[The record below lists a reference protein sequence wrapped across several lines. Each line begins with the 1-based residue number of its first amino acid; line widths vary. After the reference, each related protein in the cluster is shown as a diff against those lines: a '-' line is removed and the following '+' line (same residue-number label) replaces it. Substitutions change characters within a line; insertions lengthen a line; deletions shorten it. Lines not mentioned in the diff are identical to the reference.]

1 MTYKETLEK
10 AKQNGIGALELK
22 IADMVDIYLT
32 DIDEKLSDEE
42 FESLCDI
49 VNDKLQSM
57 GGEIPYTLYDVVEEA
72 FEENAAT
79 EQAKKAA
86 APKAEKEKTK
96 KKRMSYFEKQEWETI
111 EDEIAKLEED
121 IETIETQMQENAS
134 DYGKLAELQRSLDA
148 ANETLLEKYERY
160 EYLSDLAE

>member
-32 DIDEKLSDEE
+32 DIGEKLSDEK

-57 GGEIPYTLYDVVEEA
+57 DGEIPYTLYDVVEEA
-72 FEENAAT
+72 FEENYSKMFSEA
-79 EQAKKAA
+79 
-86 APKAEKEKTK
+86 
-96 KKRMSYFEKQEWETI
+96 
-111 EDEIAKLEED
+111 DLVLEED
-121 IETIETQMQENAS
+121 DYDETDEGISVDKSVFDDYQEGTYVNILFP
-134 DYGKLAELQRSLDA
+134 DDNDKKLFSYKMVGEDD
-148 ANETLLEKYERY
+148 EKIYF
-160 EYLSDLAE
+160 EYIG

>member
-32 DIDEKLSDEE
+32 DIDEKLSDEK

-49 VNDKLQSM
+49 VSDKLQSM

-72 FEENAAT
+72 FEENYSKMFSEA
-79 EQAKKAA
+79 
-86 APKAEKEKTK
+86 
-96 KKRMSYFEKQEWETI
+96 
-111 EDEIAKLEED
+111 DLVLEED
-121 IETIETQMQENAS
+121 DYDETDEGISVDKSVFDDYQEGTYVNILFP
-134 DYGKLAELQRSLDA
+134 DDNDEKLFSYKMVGEDD
-148 ANETLLEKYERY
+148 EKIYF
-160 EYLSDLAE
+160 EYIG

>member
-72 FEENAAT
+72 FEENYSKMFSEADLVLDELDYEET
-79 EQAKKAA
+79 EDGISVDKFIFDDYQKDTYVNIKFIDNNDEDDVRSY
-86 APKAEKEKTK
+86 KMVGEDDE
-96 KKRMSYFEKQEWETI
+96 RIYFEFI
-111 EDEIAKLEED
+111 
-121 IETIETQMQENAS
+121 
-134 DYGKLAELQRSLDA
+134 G
-148 ANETLLEKYERY
+148 
-160 EYLSDLAE
+160 

>member
-32 DIDEKLSDEE
+32 DIDEKLSDEK

-49 VNDKLQSM
+49 VSDKLQSM

-72 FEENAAT
+72 FEENYNKMFSEA
-79 EQAKKAA
+79 
-86 APKAEKEKTK
+86 
-96 KKRMSYFEKQEWETI
+96 
-111 EDEIAKLEED
+111 DLVLEED
-121 IETIETQMQENAS
+121 DYDETDEGISVDKSVFDDYQEGTYVNILFP
-134 DYGKLAELQRSLDA
+134 DDNDEKLFSYKMVGEDD
-148 ANETLLEKYERY
+148 EKIYFEFIG
-160 EYLSDLAE
+160 

>member
-10 AKQNGIGALELK
+10 AKQNGISALELK

-32 DIDEKLSDEE
+32 DIDEKLSDEK

-72 FEENAAT
+72 FEENYSKMFSEADLVLDELDYEET
-79 EQAKKAA
+79 EDGISVDKFIFDDYQKDTYVNIKFVDNNDEDDVRSY
-86 APKAEKEKTK
+86 KMVGEDDE
-96 KKRMSYFEKQEWETI
+96 RIYFEYI
-111 EDEIAKLEED
+111 
-121 IETIETQMQENAS
+121 
-134 DYGKLAELQRSLDA
+134 G
-148 ANETLLEKYERY
+148 
-160 EYLSDLAE
+160 

>member
-32 DIDEKLSDEE
+32 DIDEKLSDEK

-49 VNDKLQSM
+49 VNDKLKSM

-72 FEENAAT
+72 FEENYSKMFSEADLVLDELDYEET
-79 EQAKKAA
+79 EDGISVDKFIFDDYQKDTYVNIKFIDNNDEDDVRSY
-86 APKAEKEKTK
+86 KMVGEDDE
-96 KKRMSYFEKQEWETI
+96 RIYFEYI
-111 EDEIAKLEED
+111 
-121 IETIETQMQENAS
+121 
-134 DYGKLAELQRSLDA
+134 G
-148 ANETLLEKYERY
+148 
-160 EYLSDLAE
+160 

>member
-10 AKQNGIGALELK
+10 AKQNGIGAFELK

-32 DIDEKLSDEE
+32 DIGEKLSDEK

-72 FEENAAT
+72 FEENYSKMFSEA
-79 EQAKKAA
+79 
-86 APKAEKEKTK
+86 
-96 KKRMSYFEKQEWETI
+96 
-111 EDEIAKLEED
+111 DLVLEED
-121 IETIETQMQENAS
+121 DYDETDEGISVDKSVFDDYQEGTYVNILFP
-134 DYGKLAELQRSLDA
+134 DDNDEKLFSYKMVGEDD
-148 ANETLLEKYERY
+148 EKIYF
-160 EYLSDLAE
+160 EYIG

>member
-72 FEENAAT
+72 FEENYSKMFSEA
-79 EQAKKAA
+79 
-86 APKAEKEKTK
+86 
-96 KKRMSYFEKQEWETI
+96 
-111 EDEIAKLEED
+111 DLVLEED
-121 IETIETQMQENAS
+121 DYDETDEGISVDKSVFDDYQEGTYVNILFP
-134 DYGKLAELQRSLDA
+134 DDNDEKLFSYKMVREDD
-148 ANETLLEKYERY
+148 ERIY
-160 EYLSDLAE
+160 FEFIG

>member
-22 IADMVDIYLT
+22 IADMVNIYLT
-32 DIDEKLSDEE
+32 DIDEKLSDEQ

-72 FEENAAT
+72 FEENYSKMFSKADLVLDELDYEET
-79 EQAKKAA
+79 EDGISVDKFIFDDYQKDTYVNIKFVDNNDDDDVRSY
-86 APKAEKEKTK
+86 KMVGEDDE
-96 KKRMSYFEKQEWETI
+96 RIYFEYI
-111 EDEIAKLEED
+111 
-121 IETIETQMQENAS
+121 
-134 DYGKLAELQRSLDA
+134 G
-148 ANETLLEKYERY
+148 
-160 EYLSDLAE
+160 

>member
-10 AKQNGIGALELK
+10 AKQNNIGAFELK

-32 DIDEKLSDEE
+32 DIGEKLSDEK

-72 FEENAAT
+72 FEENYSKMFSEA
-79 EQAKKAA
+79 
-86 APKAEKEKTK
+86 
-96 KKRMSYFEKQEWETI
+96 
-111 EDEIAKLEED
+111 DLVLEED
-121 IETIETQMQENAS
+121 DYDETDEGISVDKSVFDDYQEGTYVNILFP
-134 DYGKLAELQRSLDA
+134 DDNDEKLFSYKMVGEDD
-148 ANETLLEKYERY
+148 EKIYF
-160 EYLSDLAE
+160 EYIG

>member
-42 FESLCDI
+42 FESLCNI

-57 GGEIPYTLYDVVEEA
+57 DGEIPYTLYDVVEEA
-72 FEENAAT
+72 FEENYSKMFSEA
-79 EQAKKAA
+79 
-86 APKAEKEKTK
+86 
-96 KKRMSYFEKQEWETI
+96 
-111 EDEIAKLEED
+111 DLVLEED
-121 IETIETQMQENAS
+121 DYDETDEGIS
-134 DYGKLAELQRSLDA
+134 VDKSVFDDYQKDTYVNIKFIDNNDEDDVRSYKMVGEDD
-148 ANETLLEKYERY
+148 EKIYF
-160 EYLSDLAE
+160 EYIG

>member
-10 AKQNGIGALELK
+10 AKQNNIGAFELK

-72 FEENAAT
+72 FEENYSKMFSEADLVLNELDYEET
-79 EQAKKAA
+79 EDGISVDKFIFDDYQKDTYVNIKFIDNNDEDDVRSY
-86 APKAEKEKTK
+86 KMVGEDDE
-96 KKRMSYFEKQEWETI
+96 RIYFEYI
-111 EDEIAKLEED
+111 
-121 IETIETQMQENAS
+121 
-134 DYGKLAELQRSLDA
+134 G
-148 ANETLLEKYERY
+148 
-160 EYLSDLAE
+160 

>member
-22 IADMVDIYLT
+22 IADMVNLYLT
-32 DIDEKLSDEE
+32 DIDEKLSDEQ

-72 FEENAAT
+72 FEENYSKMFSEA
-79 EQAKKAA
+79 
-86 APKAEKEKTK
+86 
-96 KKRMSYFEKQEWETI
+96 
-111 EDEIAKLEED
+111 DLVLEED
-121 IETIETQMQENAS
+121 DYDETDEGISVDKSVFDDYQEGTYVNILFP
-134 DYGKLAELQRSLDA
+134 DDNDEKLFSYKMVGEDD
-148 ANETLLEKYERY
+148 EKIYF
-160 EYLSDLAE
+160 EYIG

>member
-22 IADMVDIYLT
+22 IADMVNIYLT
-32 DIDEKLSDEE
+32 DIDEKLSDEK

-72 FEENAAT
+72 FEENYSKMFSEA
-79 EQAKKAA
+79 
-86 APKAEKEKTK
+86 
-96 KKRMSYFEKQEWETI
+96 
-111 EDEIAKLEED
+111 DLVLEED
-121 IETIETQMQENAS
+121 DYDETDEGISVDKSVFDDYQEGTYVNILFP
-134 DYGKLAELQRSLDA
+134 DDNDEKLFSYKMVGEDD
-148 ANETLLEKYERY
+148 ERIY
-160 EYLSDLAE
+160 FEYIG

>member
-10 AKQNGIGALELK
+10 AKQNGIGACELK

-32 DIDEKLSDEE
+32 DIGEKLSDEK

-72 FEENAAT
+72 FEENYSKMFSEA
-79 EQAKKAA
+79 
-86 APKAEKEKTK
+86 
-96 KKRMSYFEKQEWETI
+96 
-111 EDEIAKLEED
+111 DLVLEED
-121 IETIETQMQENAS
+121 DYDETDEGISVDKSVFDDYQEGTYVNILFP
-134 DYGKLAELQRSLDA
+134 DDNDEKLFSYKMVGEDD
-148 ANETLLEKYERY
+148 ERIY
-160 EYLSDLAE
+160 FEFIN

>member
-22 IADMVDIYLT
+22 IADMVDLYLT
-32 DIDEKLSDEE
+32 DIDEKLSDEQ

-72 FEENAAT
+72 FEENYSKMFSEADLVLDELDYEET
-79 EQAKKAA
+79 EDGISVDKFIFDDYQKDTYVNIKFIDNNDEDDVRSY
-86 APKAEKEKTK
+86 KMVGEDDEKI
-96 KKRMSYFEKQEWETI
+96 YFEYI
-111 EDEIAKLEED
+111 
-121 IETIETQMQENAS
+121 
-134 DYGKLAELQRSLDA
+134 G
-148 ANETLLEKYERY
+148 
-160 EYLSDLAE
+160 

>member
-10 AKQNGIGALELK
+10 AKQNGISALELK

-32 DIDEKLSDEE
+32 DIGEKLSDEK

-72 FEENAAT
+72 FEENYNKMFSEA
-79 EQAKKAA
+79 
-86 APKAEKEKTK
+86 
-96 KKRMSYFEKQEWETI
+96 
-111 EDEIAKLEED
+111 DLVLEED
-121 IETIETQMQENAS
+121 DYDETDEGISVDKSVFDDYQEGTYVNILFP
-134 DYGKLAELQRSLDA
+134 DDNDEKLFSYKMVGEDD
-148 ANETLLEKYERY
+148 EKIYFEFIG
-160 EYLSDLAE
+160 